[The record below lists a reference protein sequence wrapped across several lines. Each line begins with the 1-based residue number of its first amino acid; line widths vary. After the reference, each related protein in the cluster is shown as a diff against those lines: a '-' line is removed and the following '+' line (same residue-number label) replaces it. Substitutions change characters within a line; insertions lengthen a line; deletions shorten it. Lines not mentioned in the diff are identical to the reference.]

1 MQASRTLR
9 AIEIDGD
16 PSAGDCATKPYAAA
30 ARLSSTVIRGSGGW
44 WFDVGLVFVDCAGWS
59 IDEWHESDVLAQPP
73 GASDAERLGVNLA
86 LRLQTWMRS
95 HEAFAAALFKD
106 GLAYDPA
113 NRAPTFFYT
122 LFKTDDGNM
131 RAFVRPGGPAYIAGL
146 RTNDIIDKLDGKYW
160 WEYGTYQ
167 TEQRAYDGKPHV
179 FDVTRG
185 KTKLQISLGE
195 PFKSIP

>member
-1 MQASRTLR
+1 VQASRTLR

-16 PSAGDCATKPYAAA
+16 PSASDCTAKPYAAA
-30 ARLSSTVIRGSGGW
+30 ARMSSTVIRGSGGW
-44 WFDVGLVFVDCAGWS
+44 SFDVGLAFVDCAGWS
-59 IDEWHESDVLAQPP
+59 VDVWHESDVLAQPP
-73 GASDAERLGVNLA
+73 SASDAERLGMNLA
-86 LRLQTWMRS
+86 VRLRTWMLS
-95 HEAFAAALFKD
+95 HEAFSAALFKN

-113 NRAPTFFYT
+113 SRTPTFFYT

-146 RTNDIIDKLDGKYW
+146 RTNDVIDKLDGKYW

-167 TEQRAYDGKPHV
+167 TQQRAYDGKPHS

-185 KTKLQISLGE
+185 KQKLHVQLGA
-195 PFKSIP
+195 PYSPGA